1 MKLIR
6 TYGRTAKAVA
16 TAESFLAGRMTAI
29 EACHAFS
36 VISPLDLLPPE
47 DRNLFIGVASETDDL
62 PVGALQQ
69 NWHPDFLQA
78 KLKDLA
84 NYEAK
89 IVDQVRSACLRV
101 VELKKHLPEL
111 QS

>member
-1 MKLIR
+1 MKLPH
-6 TYGRTAKAVA
+6 TYALTAQAVA

-36 VISPLDLLPPE
+36 VISPLDLLSPE
-47 DRNLFIGVASETDDL
+47 DRDLFVGVASETDDL

-78 KLKDLA
+78 KLKDLGD
-84 NYEAK
+84 YEAK

-101 VELKKHLPEL
+101 VELKNHPPEF